1 MNVVGLIVPESSP
14 WVDDTALFTRLL
26 ERREDGER
34 RTDQL
39 TFTNWF
45 VSRGGSDRTLAA
57 DGDAL
62 GVERELD
69 PEAYEVTF
77 LVVYDPRE
85 DVLYKVE
92 APYAVTSDPETRER
106 LERHLLA
113 EVAAERGPPAA
124 VHKADTLARISR
136 EEKQS
141 LRRTF
146 ERSMDTEK
154 RRTYDDVRWNA
165 ER

>member
-1 MNVVGLIVPESSP
+1 
-14 WVDDTALFTRLL
+14 
-26 ERREDGER
+26 
-34 RTDQL
+34 L

-62 GVERELD
+62 GIDRELD
-69 PEAYEVTF
+69 ARAYEVTF
-77 LVVYDPRE
+77 FVVYDPRE

-92 APYAVTSDPETRER
+92 APYAFTEHEETRDR
-106 LERHLLA
+106 LERQILA

-124 VHKADTLARISR
+124 VHKADALARISR
-136 EEKQS
+136 EGKQS

-146 ERSMDTEK
+146 ERSLDSE
-154 RRTYDDVRWNA
+154 RQRTYDDLRWN
-165 ER
+165 EE